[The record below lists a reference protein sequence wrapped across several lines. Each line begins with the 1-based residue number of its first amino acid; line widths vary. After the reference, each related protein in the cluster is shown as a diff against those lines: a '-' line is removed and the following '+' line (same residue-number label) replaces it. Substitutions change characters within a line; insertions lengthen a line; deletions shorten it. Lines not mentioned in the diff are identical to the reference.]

1 MFFLSCSLLFFS
13 INLYLN
19 QNKLFYTLDSCKIDH
34 HQSFSVFI
42 TIIIVTILNLVMIL
56 IIIILITTLDNKFDD
71 DKNKSNNQYYWF
83 SMAIVCLCMF
93 ECVCIADLIFSSY
106 SIAYDFWL
114 SFFFSNNHFRLL
126 IIDIF
131 VDLYL
136 LIHAKLD
143 NDFFFAP
150 SDIIFPWSIIN
161 HHHHYD
167 IIIVG
172 LLDWFVVFVVCWNS
186 ESVLSS
192 LSRSQLFPTYTHTH
206 THARTPLIKNCYRI
220 CCSFI
225 VVNHPS
231 FSFHLTIFYSTLR
244 SLIIHSFNFTFIFHS
259 RNGNNSN
266 NQHFWFEQNNHKM
279 TTIGSN
285 KHYSL
290 FVDYCSHFQTLSI
303 IESMLIICGLV
314 CRMPGNAQCCSTN
327 QNVRIKLFVPK

>member
-1 MFFLSCSLLFFS
+1 MLKKLTQLLIVFSLLFSSFFS

-143 NDFFFAP
+143 NDFFLPLPISFFHGQ
-150 SDIIFPWSIIN
+150 SST
-161 HHHHYD
+161 
-167 IIIVG
+167 IIIITILLSLVFWIG
-172 LLDWFVVFVVCWNS
+172 LLFSLFVGILNPFCLHCLDHNC
-186 ESVLSS
+186 
-192 LSRSQLFPTYTHTH
+192 SQHTHTH
-206 THARTPLIKNCYRI
+206 TRAHTPNQKLLSDLLFIH
-220 CCSFI
+220 CCQSSIFFFPSHHFLFHTTIFDHSFI
-225 VVNHPS
+225 
-231 FSFHLTIFYSTLR
+231 
-244 SLIIHSFNFTFIFHS
+244 
-259 RNGNNSN
+259 
-266 NQHFWFEQNNHKM
+266 
-279 TTIGSN
+279 
-285 KHYSL
+285 
-290 FVDYCSHFQTLSI
+290 
-303 IESMLIICGLV
+303 
-314 CRMPGNAQCCSTN
+314 
-327 QNVRIKLFVPK
+327 

>member
-1 MFFLSCSLLFFS
+1 MLKKLTQLLIVFSLLFSSFFS

-206 THARTPLIKNCYRI
+206 TRAHTPNQKLLSDLLFIH
-220 CCSFI
+220 CCQSSIFFFPSHHFLFHTTIFDHSFI
-225 VVNHPS
+225 
-231 FSFHLTIFYSTLR
+231 
-244 SLIIHSFNFTFIFHS
+244 
-259 RNGNNSN
+259 
-266 NQHFWFEQNNHKM
+266 
-279 TTIGSN
+279 
-285 KHYSL
+285 
-290 FVDYCSHFQTLSI
+290 
-303 IESMLIICGLV
+303 
-314 CRMPGNAQCCSTN
+314 
-327 QNVRIKLFVPK
+327 